1 MFDMDIDF
9 QDLPHL
15 LILISYI
22 QSIHM
27 TLPFLPREYHVLRS
41 TVGNAAEPT
50 RQAFQGAFDCTMKS
64 VQYIGNPVALLACT
78 PKRAYELVVNSNW
91 MDAHNLVQVQSLLL
105 LLLESSNRGSQVI
118 HGGHGNSPWQY
129 LNEAATKFKDVD
141 QFSAASGPPPANPG
155 KYYLISRAVILSM
168 IILDAFLALGNKK
181 QGSSMD
187 PALMTV
193 WEQDLGIVG
202 QRCYKLARLARIL
215 SRLAHTKV
223 IDSQDDY
230 GLHRPTRITGS
241 ASKALRIRPGD
252 IDIIQR
258 LKDTDMDLL
267 QSHEIPDDPVLA
279 MAFWYT
285 RIQIEIT
292 YYPLAKACHIL
303 YPLRRIIEQ
312 LGHARGFFSSPI
324 THHFSGL
331 AAHLLIQLC
340 TFTDTK
346 DEASKLS
353 ILLSN
358 TLHGLVN
365 PRDTQSFDAGIR
377 DVIAHKRASTF
388 SEPSSAGLQ
397 HLAHVAVGSH
407 ARSNDEANDQ
417 MSANTSFSGSRLSQD
432 GYLIGLLSQ

>member
-1 MFDMDIDF
+1 
-9 QDLPHL
+9 
-15 LILISYI
+15 
-22 QSIHM
+22 M

-50 RQAFQGAFDCTMKS
+50 KEAFQGAFACTMKS
-64 VQYIGNPVALLACT
+64 IQYTGNPASLLAYT
-78 PKRAYELVVNSNW
+78 PKRAYELFVNSNW
-91 MDAHNLVQVQSLLL
+91 MDTHNLVQMQSLLL

-129 LNEAATKFKDVD
+129 LDEAISKSKDVD
-141 QFSAASGPPPANPG
+141 QFSAALGLPPANPD
-155 KYYLISRAVILSM
+155 KDYLISRAVVLSL
-168 IILDAFLALGNKK
+168 IILDAFLALGDKK

-187 PALMTV
+187 PTRTTV

-215 SRLAHTKV
+215 SRLACTKI
-223 IDSQDDY
+223 IDSQDDCE
-230 GLHRPTRITGS
+230 LHRPTRVAGR
-241 ASKALRIRPGD
+241 ASKVLCIRPGD
-252 IDIIQR
+252 VDVIER
-258 LKDTDMDLL
+258 LKDADMELL

-279 MAFWYT
+279 MAFWYS

-292 YYPLAKACHIL
+292 YYPLAKANHIL

-312 LGHARGFFSSPI
+312 LGNARGCPI

-340 TFTDTK
+340 TFTDTRG
-346 DEASKLS
+346 EAKKLL

-358 TLHGLVN
+358 TLQDLVN
-365 PRDTQSFDAGIR
+365 SEDTQSFDAGIR
-377 DVIAHKRASTF
+377 DVVARKRAAIS

-397 HLAHVAVGSH
+397 HLADVAAGS
-407 ARSNDEANDQ
+407 RGTSSGESNDHI
-417 MSANTSFSGSRLSQD
+417 SASKSFNGSRLSQD
-432 GYLIGLLSQ
+432 GYLMGLLFQ